1 MESFCSA
8 GRRES
13 STWALLV
20 RPIELIGHRFQG
32 SDWASTTWALRYRG
46 MLRVCA
52 RAAAS
57 DEMSG
62 LIPAST
68 TTFRAATFW
77 HGNVS
82 HRRRALAHGCARSRS
97 TLGVGCVCTQP
108 TTAFKPKTLYY
119 LIFPTHHSLLQNETT
134 EHQILYTAVFS

>member
-1 MESFCSA
+1 
-8 GRRES
+8 
-13 STWALLV
+13 
-20 RPIELIGHRFQG
+20 
-32 SDWASTTWALRYRG
+32 

-108 TTAFKPKTLYY
+108 ITAFKPKTLYY
-119 LIFPTHHSLLQNETT
+119 LIFTSMAVVTVPVPSDDDILGWTRESLEGSPVAARLRPLVEA
-134 EHQILYTAVFS
+134 LRCLD